1 MPPELRQARLVHV
14 VEHASRTARDLAA
27 LFQAVEL
34 ALAVGLGLA
43 VHVVVIVGLAAG
55 ADEVGGAEERGGGGA
70 DFLDGGDG
78 VREGGRVDED
88 LLVESVQCVRNESL
102 ALDWCISPRLPGRH
116 VGGGW
121 RGVVVAEGVESQGI
135 EVAVASRRLQQ

>member
-1 MPPELRQARLVHV
+1 MSPELGQARLVHV
-14 VEHASRTARDLAA
+14 VEDTRRTARDLAA

-88 LLVESVQCVRNESL
+88 LLVESVQYVRTELL
-102 ALDWCISPRLPGRH
+102 AL
-116 VGGGW
+116 
-121 RGVVVAEGVESQGI
+121 
-135 EVAVASRRLQQ
+135 